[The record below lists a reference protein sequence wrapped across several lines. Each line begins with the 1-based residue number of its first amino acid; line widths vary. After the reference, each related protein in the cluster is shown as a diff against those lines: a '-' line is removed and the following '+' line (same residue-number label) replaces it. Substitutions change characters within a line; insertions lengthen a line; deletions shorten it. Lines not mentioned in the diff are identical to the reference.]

1 MTKHTAIIILA
12 IIVIITAIGGFPSPF
27 RTAILALSG
36 LGISVLAYLSSVVYC
51 SNCRKL
57 IDEAEES
64 FNQTQVVSSNQTFNP
79 PKVQ

>member
-12 IIVIITAIGGFPSPF
+12 IIVIITAIGGFPSPV

-36 LGISVLAYLSSVVYC
+36 VGISVLAYLSSVVYC

-57 IDEAEES
+57 IDEAEQS
-64 FNQTQVVSSNQTFNP
+64 FNQTQVASSNQTFNP